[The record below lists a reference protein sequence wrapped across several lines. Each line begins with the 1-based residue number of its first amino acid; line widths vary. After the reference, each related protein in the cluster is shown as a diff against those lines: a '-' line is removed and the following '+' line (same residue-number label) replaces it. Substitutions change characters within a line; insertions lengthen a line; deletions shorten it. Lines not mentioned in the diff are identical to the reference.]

1 MFFNEVFEINSLQTL
16 PKMVR
21 VRETAL
27 GLIPARWTMFSLAG
41 HALLGKLRLFNK
53 EIVPKTQVNYLGD
66 ILDCFL
72 NCIEHVKDP

>member
-1 MFFNEVFEINSLQTL
+1 MFFKEVFEINSLQTL

-21 VRETAL
+21 
-27 GLIPARWTMFSLAG
+27 IPARWTMFSLAG

-72 NCIEHVKDP
+72 NCIEHVKDPHN